1 MAVAKIN
8 PFLWFDMQ
16 AEQAANFYVSVF
28 RNSKITQ
35 ITRYSEVGNE
45 QHKMPAGTVMTV
57 AFELEGQPFV
67 ALNGGPIFK
76 FNEAVSLEINCETQD
91 EIDYYWERLG
101 EGGDPKAQQCGW
113 LKDNSACR
121 GRWCRP
127 SCR

>member
-1 MAVAKIN
+1 MGGTVHDKEKNMAVDKIN

-16 AEQAANFYVSVF
+16 AEQAAQFYVSIF

-91 EIDYYWERLG
+91 
-101 EGGDPKAQQCGW
+101 
-113 LKDNSACR
+113 
-121 GRWCRP
+121 
-127 SCR
+127 